1 MYFNMPLAHAQA
13 AASVCQHEDAFVA
26 KIALHGAGPGIALG
40 AVTDAAGY
48 LTVVS
53 PDEIVSI
60 FGSAMAVTPATATG
74 APLPGQL
81 SDVRVS
87 VNGVAAPLFYVSPV
101 QVNAQVPF
109 ETAIGP
115 AQIQVSS
122 SAGTAFLNV
131 QVAPAAPGIFTLDSR
146 GSGAGAIEHGIT
158 GRLVTD
164 KNPAMAGE
172 IISIFCT
179 GLGAVSPPAATGVAP
194 PMPPSQTVLQ
204 VQVYIA
210 GALAHVTYAGVA
222 PGFAGLYQ
230 INAHVL
236 VGTPAGAQSLQISAG
251 GASSNT
257 VTVAIQ

>member
-48 LTVVS
+48 RTVVS
-53 PDEIVSI
+53 PGEIVSI

-87 VNGVAAPLFYVSPV
+87 VNGVAAPLFYVFPV
-101 QVNAQVPF
+101 HVNAQVPF

-115 AQIQVSS
+115 AQIQVTS
-122 SAGTAFLNV
+122 SAGAATLSV
-131 QVAPAAPGIFTLDSR
+131 QVAPAAPGIFTVDSR
-146 GSGAGAIEHGIT
+146 GGGAGAIEHGIKHGII

-164 KNPAMAGE
+164 KNPATAGE
-172 IISIFCT
+172 IISIYCT
-179 GLGAVSPPAATGVAP
+179 GLGAVNLPRLDRHRSTHAAASHRTARTSVHSRHARTCHLCRCGSWVRRPLPDQRASACWYPFRSTGPADRGRRR
-194 PMPPSQTVLQ
+194 
-204 VQVYIA
+204 
-210 GALAHVTYAGVA
+210 
-222 PGFAGLYQ
+222 YQ
-230 INAHVL
+230 
-236 VGTPAGAQSLQISAG
+236 
-251 GASSNT
+251 
-257 VTVAIQ
+257 